1 MNDTKAEV
9 KDFLEKCELLRKSK
23 FIMATTRIKDI
34 LKSIVNSKTLY
45 ELFHAVTEKFDYI
58 TAKRRYLQTYQDGFL
73 TKSMLVLPEN
83 PAERLAFIFCLLVEF
98 DHDSIN
104 FNNFLQRYFAED
116 GSYFSSFHS
125 FCDTVIGSME
135 ELISDL
141 FREEL
146 EDKEE
151 NGQNTAEAPSS
162 NFKAAPDPEA
172 AEKLTVIS
180 LLIANEKQIIADS
193 AMSDGE
199 KRDGITML
207 NELEGAIRDS
217 RAGSVEAILRGYEY
231 YSACHNNFSKL
242 INLLNAEA
250 LNET

>member
-1 MNDTKAEV
+1 
-9 KDFLEKCELLRKSK
+9 
-23 FIMATTRIKDI
+23 
-34 LKSIVNSKTLY
+34 
-45 ELFHAVTEKFDYI
+45 
-58 TAKRRYLQTYQDGFL
+58 
-73 TKSMLVLPEN
+73 MLVLPEN
-83 PAERLAFIFCLLVEF
+83 RAERLAFILCLLVQF
-98 DHDSIN
+98 DHHSIN

-146 EDKEE
+146 EEKEE
-151 NGQNTAEAPSS
+151 SSQTTSETPAE
-162 NFKAAPDPEA
+162 NFKSAPDPEA

-207 NELEGAIRDS
+207 NELEGAIRDG

-250 LNET
+250 

>member
-1 MNDTKAEV
+1 
-9 KDFLEKCELLRKSK
+9 
-23 FIMATTRIKDI
+23 
-34 LKSIVNSKTLY
+34 
-45 ELFHAVTEKFDYI
+45 
-58 TAKRRYLQTYQDGFL
+58 
-73 TKSMLVLPEN
+73 
-83 PAERLAFIFCLLVEF
+83 
-98 DHDSIN
+98 
-104 FNNFLQRYFAED
+104 
-116 GSYFSSFHS
+116 
-125 FCDTVIGSME
+125 ME

-146 EDKEE
+146 EEKEE
-151 NGQNTAEAPSS
+151 SSQTTSETPAE
-162 NFKAAPDPEA
+162 NFKSAPDPEA

-207 NELEGAIRDS
+207 NELEGAIRDG

-250 LNET
+250 

>member
-45 ELFHAVTEKFDYI
+45 ELFHAVTERFDYI

-141 FREEL
+141 FRE
-146 EDKEE
+146 
-151 NGQNTAEAPSS
+151 
-162 NFKAAPDPEA
+162 
-172 AEKLTVIS
+172 
-180 LLIANEKQIIADS
+180 
-193 AMSDGE
+193 
-199 KRDGITML
+199 
-207 NELEGAIRDS
+207 
-217 RAGSVEAILRGYEY
+217 
-231 YSACHNNFSKL
+231 
-242 INLLNAEA
+242 
-250 LNET
+250 